1 MQLECDTSVVA
12 LLAQA
17 LLSKWMSSKLQMED
31 EGDLTSSFER
41 KSTAALVRA
50 HPAPTSYGNF
60 DGNARLTSVRTMYLH
75 CHKLQKIMPNI

>member
-1 MQLECDTSVVA
+1 MIHLWLL

-17 LLSKWMSSKLQMED
+17 LLSNWMSSKLQMQD

-41 KSTAALVRA
+41 KSSAALVEA
-50 HPAPTSYGNF
+50 HPATTSYGNF
-60 DGNARLTSVRTMYLH
+60 DGNTIITIVRMIYLR

>member
-1 MQLECDTSVVA
+1 MQLECDMSVVA

-41 KSTAALVRA
+41 KSTAA
-50 HPAPTSYGNF
+50 TSYGNF
-60 DGNARLTSVRTMYLH
+60 DGNARSTIVISMYLH
-75 CHKLQKIMPNI
+75 CHKLPKIMPNI